1 MTTPQDLAW
10 MDATAQA
17 ELVRNKEVKAAELV
31 AAAIE
36 RIEGVDGEINSVI
49 HRRFDRAMEEA
60 SSADGLDLPD
70 GPFRGVPFVVKDLY
84 APTAGDPMHNG
95 MQVLRDAGYVA
106 PADSWLTARY
116 RAAGFVFVGRTNTPE
131 LGLVP
136 TTEPVAH
143 GATRNPWST
152 AHTAGGSSGGSA
164 AAVAAGLV
172 PAAHASDGG
181 GSIRIPASMCG
192 LVGLK
197 VSRGR
202 ITGGPDRDESQL
214 SVNHVVTRSVRDCAA
229 ILDATAGRG
238 PGDMAVAPPP
248 DRPYLDEVG
257 ADVGRLRVGLLAHN
271 PSPSGPA
278 IAADCEAAVR
288 AAAAL
293 LASLGHDVEESHPE
307 VLDDPA
313 LTGGFGG
320 RWCVN
325 ARMGVVG
332 AEALL
337 GRPITEGE
345 VEPLTW
351 MMASIGD
358 NVGGVDL
365 AKAISGGARLTRGLG
380 LWWASGFDLLLTPT
394 LGDVPPPIGALSG
407 SEGGSR
413 TTALVP
419 FTTHFNVSGQPAIS
433 LPLSWNADGLP
444 IGVQLVADYGREDL
458 LLRVAAQLEAAQPW
472 ADRRP
477 AVNAG
482 GR

>member
-1 MTTPQDLAW
+1 MTTNDDLAW
-10 MDATAQA
+10 LDATAQA
-17 ELVRNKEVKAAELV
+17 ELVRTKEVTPAELV

-36 RIEGVDGEINSVI
+36 RIERVDPEVNSVI
-49 HRRFDRAMEEA
+49 HRRFERALEEA
-60 SSADGLDLPD
+60 GDGNELPD
-70 GPFRGVPFVVKDLY
+70 GPFRGVPFVIKDLY

-95 MQVLRDAGYVA
+95 MRALRDAQYVA

-116 RAAGFVFVGRTNTPE
+116 RSAGFVFVGRTNTPE

-136 TTEPVAH
+136 TTEPEAH
-143 GATRNPWST
+143 GATRNPWSRE
-152 AHTAGGSSGGSA
+152 HTPGGSSGGSA

-202 ITGGPDRDESQL
+202 ITMGPDRDESGL

-229 ILDATAGRG
+229 ILDATAGSG
-238 PGDMAVAPPP
+238 PGDMVMAPPP
-248 DRPYLDEVG
+248 ARRFRAEVG
-257 ADVGRLRVGLLAHN
+257 AEPGRLRIGLLARN
-271 PSPSGPA
+271 PNGDLHP
-278 IAADCEAAVR
+278 DCEAAVR
-288 AAAAL
+288 AAATL
-293 LASLGHDVEESHPE
+293 LEGLGHGVEEAHPP
-307 VLDDPA
+307 VLDDREV
-313 LTGGFGG
+313 TGAFGG

-325 ARMGVVG
+325 ARMGLVA

-337 GRPITEGE
+337 GRAVTQED

-351 MMASIGD
+351 MMAEIGD
-358 NVGGVDL
+358 RVSGVDL
-365 AKAISGGARLTRGLG
+365 AKGLAAGARLTRGLG
-380 LWWASGFDLLLTPT
+380 TWWAEGWDLLLTPT
-394 LGDVPPPIGALSG
+394 LGAPPPRLGELSG
-407 SEGGSR
+407 PEGGAR
-413 TTALVP
+413 TGGLVP

-433 LPLSWNADGLP
+433 LPLSWNDEGLP

-458 LLRVAAQLEAAQPW
+458 LLRVAAQLEAAHPW

-477 AVNAG
+477 PLSA
-482 GR
+482 